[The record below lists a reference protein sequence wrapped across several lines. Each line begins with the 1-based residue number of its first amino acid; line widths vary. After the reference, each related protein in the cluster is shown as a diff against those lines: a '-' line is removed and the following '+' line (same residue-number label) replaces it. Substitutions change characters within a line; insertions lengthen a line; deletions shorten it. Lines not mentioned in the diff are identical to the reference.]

1 MVLKQNGLEKKNWML
16 WLKKLGILWLDFGFF
31 GSEPFLKSSTGAKKQ
46 IQAKQKESTPRIMSK
61 DTKNTEIIGRYP
73 FGDPY
78 NRSKVLL
85 TL

>member
-1 MVLKQNGLEKKNWML
+1 MSHAIFCGNYWGGRGYFWVRTIFET
-16 WLKKLGILWLDFGFF
+16 
-31 GSEPFLKSSTGAKKQ
+31 STGSKKQ